1 MTVSYGCYPGRL
13 IGAVLL
19 NSVSGAVLKRQ
30 CAGLRRITRRA
41 GQAVRGVALLPL
53 AMMLSLLFCGAIPQ
67 PAAAAL
73 RTALVIGNAEYL
85 EMPLPNAVNDARA
98 MAGMLRDLG
107 FDVALVENATHDT
120 MQAAVRTF
128 GRQLSGGGT
137 GLFYYAGHGLQ
148 TGGLDRLVPIDSDPG
163 ALSPRRHDIDVDE
176 IIGEMSRP
184 RADRLSIV
192 ILDTCRDGRGSD
204 EGAPLDRPGDGAG
217 DLFIARAS
225 GPGSAARDTSAG
237 LGLFTG
243 ALLQE
248 IAVTGELSAL
258 HTFADVRAMVA
269 ERTARAQLP
278 EVTSSPGAA
287 FRFCLQAREKG
298 RLEAAAGSWEQ
309 ALLTA
314 ARGVQRT
321 PSADES
327 FWATI
332 ENSRNP
338 ADYETYLQR
347 FPAGVYAKTAQERAA
362 RYRQPAPQRKAS
374 STPPGPVEVDDVDA
388 YLTTRKDASV
398 RDQPSTSAKKIA
410 TLTAG
415 TQFHAT
421 GKVKGIDW
429 YRVVTDAG
437 EEGFVFG
444 GLVAAEGGGEAEAKD
459 EAKEKPM
466 SVAPV
471 GTWELVTPFP
481 ENSFEVRNLEQ
492 FADDVREATNGALA
506 IAVLSTPT
514 IKAADIR
521 QAVAAGRAPAGSFF
535 LSDLGASSPLFEVD
549 NVPFLATTY
558 FEAQALWE
566 ASRPSLQRLLEA
578 DGLYVAFAIAHPPR
592 GIFTRRQIWRMD
604 DFKGMR
610 IAVDHPLMA
619 RFATYLEASPTE
631 SEAKLNQ
638 AFTEK
643 RIDGV
648 FASMPVGVAESLWQS
663 VPAFYDLALALPK
676 SVLVFNQAAYQS
688 LPAEIQTAMLN
699 AITAARNN
707 GWQASAVASN
717 ESIGV
722 LRSKGMIVGMVPSE
736 VAEPLK
742 NIGVKMEREWL
753 KRAGGDGQAILD
765 AYRRSTATAKQ

>member
-1 MTVSYGCYPGRL
+1 M
-13 IGAVLL
+13 
-19 NSVSGAVLKRQ
+19 
-30 CAGLRRITRRA
+30 
-41 GQAVRGVALLPL
+41 
-53 AMMLSLLFCGAIPQ
+53 
-67 PAAAAL
+67 
-73 RTALVIGNAEYL
+73 
-85 EMPLPNAVNDARA
+85 
-98 MAGMLRDLG
+98 
-107 FDVALVENATHDT
+107 
-120 MQAAVRTF
+120 
-128 GRQLSGGGT
+128 
-137 GLFYYAGHGLQ
+137 
-148 TGGLDRLVPIDSDPG
+148 
-163 ALSPRRHDIDVDE
+163 
-176 IIGEMSRP
+176 
-184 RADRLSIV
+184 
-192 ILDTCRDGRGSD
+192 
-204 EGAPLDRPGDGAG
+204 
-217 DLFIARAS
+217 
-225 GPGSAARDTSAG
+225 
-237 LGLFTG
+237 
-243 ALLQE
+243 
-248 IAVTGELSAL
+248 
-258 HTFADVRAMVA
+258 
-269 ERTARAQLP
+269 
-278 EVTSSPGAA
+278 
-287 FRFCLQAREKG
+287 
-298 RLEAAAGSWEQ
+298 
-309 ALLTA
+309 
-314 ARGVQRT
+314 
-321 PSADES
+321 
-327 FWATI
+327 
-332 ENSRNP
+332 
-338 ADYETYLQR
+338 
-347 FPAGVYAKTAQERAA
+347 
-362 RYRQPAPQRKAS
+362 
-374 STPPGPVEVDDVDA
+374 
-388 YLTTRKDASV
+388 

-410 TLTAG
+410 TLPAG

-421 GKVKGIDW
+421 GKVKGLDW
-429 YRVVTDAG
+429 YRVVTDTG

-444 GLVAAEGGGEAEAKD
+444 GLVATEGGEAAAKE

-521 QAVAAGRAPAGSFF
+521 QTVAAGRAPAGSFF
-535 LSDLGASSPLFEVD
+535 LSDLGASNPLFEVD

-566 ASRPSLQRLLEA
+566 ASRPALQRLLEA
-578 DGLYVAFAIAHPPR
+578 DGVYVAFAIAHPPR

-631 SEAKLNQ
+631 AELKLNQ
-638 AFTEK
+638 AFSEK

-676 SVLVFNQAAYQS
+676 SVLVFNQAAYQG
-688 LPAEIQTAMLN
+688 LPAQIQTAILN
-699 AITAARNN
+699 AMTAARNN

-742 NIGVKMEREWL
+742 SIGTKMEREWL

-765 AYRRSTATAKQ
+765 AYRRSTTAAKQ